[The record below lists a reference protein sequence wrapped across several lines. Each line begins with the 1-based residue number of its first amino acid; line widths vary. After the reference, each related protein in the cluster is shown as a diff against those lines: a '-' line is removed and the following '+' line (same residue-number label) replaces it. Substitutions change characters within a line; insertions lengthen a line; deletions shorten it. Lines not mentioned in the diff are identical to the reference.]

1 MTAATDA
8 DTKTVWLSELSGY
21 WNLRASVDSAS
32 QGRSPRSHP
41 FTAVPIACSHTV
53 GIRQNCN
60 CVYSLFSYCLCIDNA
75 SGIHLAYLVRVGG
88 HADAEGEPAE
98 GGVRN
103 LQGDRQGVAHRNEVP
118 AMRGNLLGTSRVSL

>member
-41 FTAVPIACSHTV
+41 FTAVPIACSDTALHALLV
-53 GIRQNCN
+53 SGKIVIVSIACFHI
-60 CVYSLFSYCLCIDNA
+60 VYVLIMQVEY
-75 SGIHLAYLVRVGG
+75 
-88 HADAEGEPAE
+88 
-98 GGVRN
+98 
-103 LQGDRQGVAHRNEVP
+103 
-118 AMRGNLLGTSRVSL
+118 T